1 MNDSI
6 AGRRLALTACAVL
19 VAFAIAAPAASARD
33 TTPPTTPTG
42 VRVASVTEDSI
53 SLAWNRSTDDSGRI
67 HTYLVCYSGFCL
79 YEGTSGS
86 ATITGLVPGTAFTFQ
101 VKAMDPSGNES
112 ALSSPVTGTTASDLT
127 APTTPG
133 GLRVTATSPSSVS
146 LAWERST
153 DRWGLGYQVF
163 MDGQLIGGSAGETL
177 TQRDLAPGSTHTFA
191 VRARDS
197 AGNLS
202 GFSNSVTVTLQAS
215 GDTVAP
221 TAPRNLSGAPVPELG
236 GADCGIAQLTWDAS
250 TDNADPQSAI
260 EYRVLRNGA
269 FFDVSSRG
277 TPSYFIYGF
286 PGTATWT
293 VLAVDQAG
301 NISAPSNPVTLTL
314 GFDETRC

>member
-1 MNDSI
+1 MNGSI
-6 AGRRLALTACAVL
+6 AGRRLALAGCAVL
-19 VAFAIAAPAASARD
+19 VVFAIAAPAASARD

-42 VRVASVTEDSI
+42 VRVTSVTEDTI
-53 SLAWNRSTDDSGRI
+53 SLAWNASRDNSGRI
-67 HTYLVCYSGFCL
+67 HTYLVCYSGYCV
-79 YEGTSGS
+79 YKGTSAT
-86 ATITGLVPGTAFTFQ
+86 ATITGLVPGTSFTFQ

-112 ALSSPVTGTTASDLT
+112 ALSSPVTGTTAPDLT

-146 LAWERST
+146 LAWDRST

-163 MDGQLIGGSAGETL
+163 MDGQLIGGSGGEAF

-202 GFSNSVTVTLQAS
+202 GFSNSVTVTLQPS

-221 TAPRNLSGAPVPELG
+221 TAPTNLRGVAVPDRG
-236 GADCGIAQLTWDAS
+236 GTNCGTAQLTWDQS
-250 TDNADPQSAI
+250 TDNEDPQSAI
-260 EYRVLRNGA
+260 EYEVHRDGSFLTLAGA
-269 FFDVSSRG
+269 GSGSF
-277 TPSYFIYGF
+277 FIYGF

-293 VLAVDQAG
+293 VVAVDRAG
-301 NISAPSNPVTLTL
+301 NSSAPSNPVTLNL
-314 GFDETRC
+314 EFDETRC